1 MSSDAP
7 PALPHAGKAKIF
19 GAVGSG
25 VIAATLSH
33 PIDTCKTCMQGDIAK
48 ERYGTLSHTAST
60 LYKEGGAGA
69 CLGPQKM
76 FSCMVQRGV
85 VNCPA
90 LNNDCPLQRYAYEG
104 IRDPPPSVFTGQ
116 DELHH
121 AQQQRKRCF
130 PGSRDAGR

>member
-69 CLGPQKM
+69 CLGPSKHIAM
-76 FSCMVQRGV
+76 HRCTEGLCIVQRSTTTAPFNLLRV
-85 VNCPA
+85 
-90 LNNDCPLQRYAYEG
+90 
-104 IRDPPPSVFTGQ
+104 
-116 DELHH
+116 
-121 AQQQRKRCF
+121 
-130 PGSRDAGR
+130 